1 MLMKFYNHHQ
11 PGSMAKI
18 FMADDYDEDNYDINY
33 DGGDFPS
40 GECIYCSAA
49 HLLPTAAQKRP
60 WGVGGYD
67 GGYDV

>member
-1 MLMKFYNHHQ
+1 
-11 PGSMAKI
+11 MAKML
-18 FMADDYDEDNYDINY
+18 MADDYDEDNYDINC

-40 GECIYCSAA
+40 GECIYCSA

>member
-1 MLMKFYNHHQ
+1 
-11 PGSMAKI
+11 MAKML
-18 FMADDYDEDNYDINY
+18 MADDYDEDNYDINC

-40 GECIYCSAA
+40 GECIYYSA